1 MKKLIYVI
9 LITLLFIPTILFASE
24 KDINIYWFHG
34 KECPHCQEEKVFLDK
49 YLDKH
54 KNVHLVD
61 YEVWHNDEN
70 MVKFTE
76 VAKLLDEK
84 TSGVPFLIIGNN
96 SVVGYIDGYTDE
108 VITNTINYY
117 LANNYVDGVG
127 IYLGVVDGNIDDW
140 DKNIKYIENEDEL
153 VVPDN
158 LENIVKNSSLLVS
171 AIVIGFIDG
180 LNPCA
185 MWILLFLISMLFSIR
200 SKKKR
205 WLIGSAF
212 LISSALVYFLF
223 LLSWIDISVYLTKI
237 TYIRLGIAAIAVI
250 FGAYSIIRFINNIGK
265 EDGCE
270 VVNSKNR
277 RRIISAI
284 KKIVKEKS
292 IFVAI
297 LGVALLAV
305 SVNIIE
311 LLCSLG
317 LPVLFTQL
325 LVLNEVNTFWK
336 FIYSF
341 VYVFFFLIDDTIIFI
356 IAMKTLEIKTIS
368 NKVGKYAHLIGGI
381 LMLLIGVLMLFK
393 PDWLMLNF

>member
-1 MKKLIYVI
+1 MKKIIYV
-9 LITLLFIPTILFASE
+9 LLVTLLFIPTILFASE
-24 KDINIYWFHG
+24 KEINIYWFHG
-34 KECPHCQEEKVFLDK
+34 QECPHCKEEKVFLDK
-49 YLDKH
+49 YLQKNP
-54 KNVHLVD
+54 NVHLVD
-61 YEVWHNDEN
+61 YEVWHNDDN
-70 MVKFTE
+70 LVLFTE
-76 VAKLLDEK
+76 VMHLLGEQA
-84 TSGVPFLIIGNN
+84 SGVPCLIIGNN
-96 SVVGYIDGYTDE
+96 AVTGYIEQYTDE
-108 VITNTINYY
+108 VIKNTINYY

-127 IYLGVVDGNIDDW
+127 IHLGVVEGNIEDW
-140 DKNIKYIENEDEL
+140 DKSIKYVESEEEL
-153 VVPDN
+153 VVPDK
-158 LENIVKNSSLLVS
+158 LENIVKNSSLFVS

-205 WLIGSAF
+205 WLIGSSF

-265 EDGCE
+265 DDGCE
-270 VVNSKNR
+270 VVNTKNR
-277 RRIISAI
+277 RRIIAAI

-317 LPVLFTQL
+317 LPVLYTQL
-325 LVLNEVNTFWK
+325 LVLNNVNTFWK
-336 FIYSF
+336 FVYSF
-341 VYVFFFLIDDTIIFI
+341 IYVFFFLIDDTIIFI

-381 LMLLIGVLMLFK
+381 LMLLIGVLMLFR
-393 PDWLMLNF
+393 PEWLMLNF